1 MKKQQFGVMIV
12 SSQLKSEGQLCVLGP
27 DLKLVTPS
35 RKFAV
40 EWLKD
45 IQKRYPRDRF
55 VVAVITYEEE

>member
-1 MKKQQFGVMIV
+1 V

-40 EWLKD
+40 ECLKD